1 MPHWVVII
9 IVSIV
14 FTIIMEPIT
23 KALKRKISRKWLA
36 FLLDFVIGWCIIM
49 ILYGIAALFGYSI
62 YDERFHPAVNY
73 FSAGLLR
80 MQLFHRCIRQKVRSY

>member
-1 MPHWVVII
+1 MPHWVIII
-9 IVSIV
+9 IVAIV
-14 FTIIMEPIT
+14 FTTIMEPIT

-62 YDERFHPAVNY
+62 YD
-73 FSAGLLR
+73 
-80 MQLFHRCIRQKVRSY
+80 